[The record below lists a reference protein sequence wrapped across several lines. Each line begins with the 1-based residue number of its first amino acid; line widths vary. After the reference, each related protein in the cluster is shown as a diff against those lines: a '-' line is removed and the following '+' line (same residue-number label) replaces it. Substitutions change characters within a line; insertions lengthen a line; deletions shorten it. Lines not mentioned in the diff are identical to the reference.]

1 VPTIT
6 ALREDRRGRV
16 AVELDGAPRR
26 TVPDTVVVR
35 AGLSKG
41 RALDRPALRALRRE
55 LRRAEALSIA
65 GRALRT
71 RDMSRARLAARLE
84 RAAVAPAAAEASLR
98 TLEDA
103 GALDDGRFAVA
114 RAESL
119 AGRGYGDAA
128 IRHDLAGQG
137 LVGDLVEAA
146 IAGLEAEPDRAR
158 KVVQRRG
165 AGARTA
171 RFLATK
177 GFSEESY
184 EVALGPD
191 FCN

>member
-16 AVELDGAPRR
+16 AVELDGAPWR
-26 TVPDTVVVR
+26 TVPDTVVVC